1 MRVCIFFDGKNF
13 HSGWRDEANGR
24 RLTFPKLSKW
34 LVDRVGGSL
43 LWGAYYYTGIEMGP
57 AAVTEGQKKL
67 AGFLDMLELQPGF
80 FVKRF
85 PRKTTMFQCAACG
98 AENRYTQEKEV
109 DTTMVADMLRLAAV
123 GAFDVLVLV
132 SGDSDHAPAIEGVR
146 AIGRQ
151 AYVSTWGRAGLSARL
166 RKAAFD
172 HIDLMEGL
180 SFFEDAEGALPPV
193 PPGSEPRYAAEDLPP
208 ASPTTPGVLTSPVTS
223 LAAPAPKESSPAMST
238 PAPSSTNGAALDDES
253 SEQPSQLILDNGEM
267 SAVSGVANG
276 PVPTFSYDPTEE
288 EIYFIEEL
296 RAAERRLR
304 NGYVGANY
312 FVTRW
317 QSSRLDP
324 SPDARR
330 RMLEHL
336 VTTGLIEVYHALD
349 GNAALRARWVMP
361 QQQQQ
366 QLQQQPYVPPFPQQ
380 PPQQ

>member
-13 HSGWRDEANGR
+13 HSGWRDEAGGR
-24 RLTFPKLSKW
+24 RLAFPKLSRW

-43 LWGAYYYTGIEMGP
+43 LWGAYYYTGIETGA

-67 AGFLDMLELQPGF
+67 AGFLDMLEVQPGF

-85 PRKTTMFQCAACG
+85 PRKTSMFQCAACG

-109 DTTMVADMLRLAAV
+109 DTSMVADMLRLAAV
-123 GAFDVLVLV
+123 NAFDVLVLV

-146 AIGRQ
+146 QLGRQ

-172 HIDLMEGL
+172 HIDLLEGI
-180 SFFEDAEGALPPV
+180 SFFEDTEGSGPPA
-193 PPGSEPRYAAEDLPP
+193 PPGPEPRWASEDLPP
-208 ASPTTPGVLTSPVTS
+208 PSPPPPMLP
-223 LAAPAPKESSPAMST
+223 P
-238 PAPSSTNGAALDDES
+238 GAATPREATHEECEEPRDEDPDALESPPPSYQPSDDES
-253 SEQPSQLILDNGEM
+253 
-267 SAVSGVANG
+267 V
-276 PVPTFSYDPTEE
+276 
-288 EIYFIEEL
+288 FIEEL

-317 QSSRLDP
+317 QSNRLDP

-336 VTTGLIEVYHALD
+336 VTSRLIEVYHAPD
-349 GNAALRARWVMP
+349 GNAAIRARE
-361 QQQQQ
+361 
-366 QLQQQPYVPPFPQQ
+366 
-380 PPQQ
+380 

>member
-13 HSGWRDEANGR
+13 HSGWRDEASGR

-34 LVDRVGGSL
+34 LVERVGGSL

-98 AENRYTQEKEV
+98 AENKYTQEKEV

-172 HIDLMEGL
+172 HIDLLEGL
-180 SFFEDAEGALPPV
+180 SYFEDSEGASPPV

-208 ASPTTPGVLTSPVTS
+208 ASPPTSQLASPASS
-223 LAAPAPKESSPAMST
+223 LAAPATPPKESSPMAA
-238 PAPSSTNGAALDDES
+238 PAPFVTTSVSVSDDEA
-253 SEQPSQLILDNGEM
+253 PTILSVEIAHQENGE
-267 SAVSGVANG
+267 AHANVALVAAAASGM
-276 PVPTFSYDPTEE
+276 TSSYEPTEE
-288 EIYFIEEL
+288 EVYFIEEL

-349 GNAALRARWVMP
+349 GNAALRARWSNER
-361 QQQQQ
+361 
-366 QLQQQPYVPPFPQQ
+366 LQ
-380 PPQQ
+380 

>member
-13 HSGWRDEANGR
+13 HSGWRDEAGGR
-24 RLTFPKLSKW
+24 RLAFPRLSKW
-34 LVDRVGGSL
+34 LVERVNGSL
-43 LWGAYYYTGIEMGP
+43 LWGAYYYTGIEMGQ

-85 PRKTTMFQCAACG
+85 PRKTTMFQCASCN

-123 GAFDVLVLV
+123 AAFDVLVLV

-146 AIGRQ
+146 ALGRQ
-151 AYVSTWGRAGLSARL
+151 AYVSTWGRAGLSSRL

-172 HIDLMEGL
+172 HIDLLEGL
-180 SFFEDAEGALPPV
+180 SFFEDVEGSSPGAPP
-193 PPGSEPRYAAEDLPP
+193 PAEPRYAVEDLPP
-208 ASPTTPGVLTSPVTS
+208 PSPTYAGGFVSGHAPTHQSTN
-223 LAAPAPKESSPAMST
+223 APAYGLSSSSSSISVPRDIAGLAEGGETEEMPRQEDST
-238 PAPSSTNGAALDDES
+238 ETG
-253 SEQPSQLILDNGEM
+253 
-267 SAVSGVANG
+267 
-276 PVPTFSYDPTEE
+276 PTEPRDQGPRPDYEPTLE
-288 EIYFIEEL
+288 ESQFIEEL

-324 SPDARR
+324 LPDNRR
-330 RMLEHL
+330 RTLEHL
-336 VTTGLIEVYHALD
+336 VTIGLIEVYHAVD
-349 GNAALRARWVMP
+349 GNAAIRAKFDP
-361 QQQQQ
+361 E
-366 QLQQQPYVPPFPQQ
+366 Y
-380 PPQQ
+380 

>member
-13 HSGWRDEANGR
+13 HSGWRDEAAGK

-98 AENRYTQEKEV
+98 AENKYTQEKEV

-172 HIDLMEGL
+172 HIDLLEGL
-180 SFFEDAEGALPPV
+180 SYFEDAEGASPLV
-193 PPGSEPRYAAEDLPP
+193 PPGSEPRYAAEELPP
-208 ASPTTPGVLTSPVTS
+208 ASPSAQIASLGPSPAALAS
-223 LAAPAPKESSPAMST
+223 LSKESSSSAASPAFVMTSAPVSEDDAAAIEHYHQDNGDAST
-238 PAPSSTNGAALDDES
+238 IAAALSAAGGPMS
-253 SEQPSQLILDNGEM
+253 SYE
-267 SAVSGVANG
+267 
-276 PVPTFSYDPTEE
+276 PTEE
-288 EIYFIEEL
+288 EVYFIEEL

-349 GNAALRARWVMP
+349 GNAALRARWINDRP
-361 QQQQQ
+361 
-366 QLQQQPYVPPFPQQ
+366 LL
-380 PPQQ
+380 

>member
-13 HSGWRDEANGR
+13 HSGWRDEAGGR
-24 RLTFPKLSKW
+24 RLAFPRLSKW
-34 LVDRVGGSL
+34 LVERVNGSL
-43 LWGAYYYTGIEMGP
+43 LWGAYYYTGIEMGQ

-85 PRKTTMFQCAACG
+85 PRKTTMFQCASCN

-123 GAFDVLVLV
+123 AAFDVLVLV

-146 AIGRQ
+146 ALGRQ
-151 AYVSTWGRAGLSARL
+151 AYVSTWGRAGLSSRL

-172 HIDLMEGL
+172 HIDLLEGL
-180 SFFEDAEGALPPV
+180 SFFEDVEGSSPGAPPA
-193 PPGSEPRYAAEDLPP
+193 PEPRYAVEDLPP
-208 ASPTTPGVLTSPVTS
+208 AAPALGLTSSSSIIVPRELIA
-223 LAAPAPKESSPAMST
+223 LAEGSETDDPAQRSEEGGDGAIASSS
-238 PAPSSTNGAALDDES
+238 
-253 SEQPSQLILDNGEM
+253 NGEE
-267 SAVSGVANG
+267 G
-276 PVPTFSYDPTEE
+276 PKQPRPDYEPTYEE
-288 EIYFIEEL
+288 AQFIEEL

-324 SPDARR
+324 LPDNRR
-330 RMLEHL
+330 RTLEHL
-336 VTTGLIEVYHALD
+336 VSTGLVEVYHAVD
-349 GNAALRARWVMP
+349 GNAAIRAKY
-361 QQQQQ
+361 
-366 QLQQQPYVPPFPQQ
+366 QPDEY
-380 PPQQ
+380 

>member
-1 MRVCIFFDGKNF
+1 
-13 HSGWRDEANGR
+13 
-24 RLTFPKLSKW
+24 
-34 LVDRVGGSL
+34 
-43 LWGAYYYTGIEMGP
+43 
-57 AAVTEGQKKL
+57 
-67 AGFLDMLELQPGF
+67 
-80 FVKRF
+80 
-85 PRKTTMFQCAACG
+85 
-98 AENRYTQEKEV
+98 
-109 DTTMVADMLRLAAV
+109 MVADMLRLAAV

-193 PPGSEPRYAAEDLPP
+193 PPTSEPRYAAEDLPP
-208 ASPTTPGVLTSPVTS
+208 TSPATLATPPVAS
-223 LAAPAPKESSPAMST
+223 IAAPVPPARETSPSVPPSAPVTNLLTPEEEMNESQHQHE
-238 PAPSSTNGAALDDES
+238 NGAVFAAS
-253 SEQPSQLILDNGEM
+253 AAYVAGSNPSYE
-267 SAVSGVANG
+267 
-276 PVPTFSYDPTEE
+276 PTEE
-288 EIYFIEEL
+288 EVYFIEEL

-349 GNAALRARWVMP
+349 GNAALRARWAERVP
-361 QQQQQ
+361 QQ
-366 QLQQQPYVPPFPQQ
+366 
-380 PPQQ
+380 

>member
-13 HSGWRDEANGR
+13 HSGWRDEAAGR

-34 LVDRVGGSL
+34 LVERVGGSL

-123 GAFDVLVLV
+123 GAFDILVLV

-180 SFFEDAEGALPPV
+180 STFEDAEGAMPPV
-193 PPGSEPRYAAEDLPP
+193 PPGSEPRYAAEEIPP
-208 ASPTTPGVLTSPVTS
+208 ASPPTLLASPAPS
-223 LAAPAPKESSPAMST
+223 LAAPATSPRESSPSVPPGPIVATNGTAGEDEATESSQSR
-238 PAPSSTNGAALDDES
+238 PESADSPSS
-253 SEQPSQLILDNGEM
+253 
-267 SAVSGVANG
+267 SAPTIASAQAPASGS
-276 PVPTFSYDPTEE
+276 TYEPTEE
-288 EIYFIEEL
+288 EVYFIEEL

-324 SPDARR
+324 SADARR

-349 GNAALRARWVMP
+349 GNAALRARWS
-361 QQQQQ
+361 
-366 QLQQQPYVPPFPQQ
+366 
-380 PPQQ
+380 PPQAQPQSLAQPLP

>member
-13 HSGWRDEANGR
+13 HSGWRDEAAGR

-34 LVDRVGGSL
+34 LVERVGGSL

-180 SFFEDAEGALPPV
+180 SFFEDAEGAAPPV

-208 ASPTTPGVLTSPVTS
+208 ASPSSVAASPAPS
-223 LAAPAPKESSPAMST
+223 LAAPATPPKDSSPA
-238 PAPSSTNGAALDDES
+238 SSTSGPFSATTPTALDDET
-253 SEQPSQLILDNGEM
+253 SEQPPQTQQENGE
-267 SAVSGVANG
+267 SNG
-276 PVPTFSYDPTEE
+276 PPLVLNPAPNASGYEPTEE

-349 GNAALRARWVMP
+349 GNAALRARWA
-361 QQQQQ
+361 
-366 QLQQQPYVPPFPQQ
+366 
-380 PPQQ
+380 PPQP

>member
-13 HSGWRDEANGR
+13 HSGWRDEASGR

-34 LVDRVGGSL
+34 LVERVGGSL
-43 LWGAYYYTGIEMGP
+43 LWGAYYYTGIEMGS

-180 SFFEDAEGALPPV
+180 SYFEDAEGASPPV
-193 PPGSEPRYAAEDLPP
+193 PPLSEPRYAAEDLPP
-208 ASPTTPGVLTSPVTS
+208 ASPAPSTILASPAPS
-223 LAAPAPKESSPAMST
+223 LAAPAAPPKESSPSSSVT
-238 PAPSSTNGAALDDES
+238 PLPFVATSAPLTEEEAA
-253 SEQPSQLILDNGEM
+253 EQLQHQHDNGE
-267 SAVSGVANG
+267 APATVVAPIAASTTTMIN
-276 PVPTFSYDPTEE
+276 TSYEPTEE
-288 EIYFIEEL
+288 EVYFIEEL

-349 GNAALRARWVMP
+349 GNAALRARWAMP
-361 QQQQQ
+361 Q
-366 QLQQQPYVPPFPQQ
+366 PS
-380 PPQQ
+380 

>member
-13 HSGWRDEANGR
+13 HSGWRDEAAGR

-34 LVDRVGGSL
+34 LVERVGGSL

-180 SFFEDAEGALPPV
+180 SYFEDAEGAAPPV
-193 PPGSEPRYAAEDLPP
+193 PPEPKYATEDLPP
-208 ASPTTPGVLTSPVTS
+208 ATPASVAASPISS
-223 LAAPAPKESSPAMST
+223 LAAPAPPKDSSPAST
-238 PAPSSTNGAALDDES
+238 TAPVSVVNSVVNATTLDEDGT
-253 SEQPSQLILDNGEM
+253 EQPPQTQQENGGDAQGL
-267 SAVSGVANG
+267 SIAVVPPPNG
-276 PVPTFSYDPTEE
+276 STYEPTEE

-349 GNAALRARWVMP
+349 GNAALRARWAQP
-361 QQQQQ
+361 Q
-366 QLQQQPYVPPFPQQ
+366 P
-380 PPQQ
+380 

>member
-13 HSGWRDEANGR
+13 HSGWRDEASGR

-34 LVDRVGGSL
+34 LVERVGGSL

-57 AAVTEGQKKL
+57 ASVTEGQKKL

-85 PRKTTMFQCAACG
+85 PRKTTMFQCANCG

-180 SFFEDAEGALPPV
+180 SFFEDSDGALPPV
-193 PPGSEPRYAAEDLPP
+193 PPAPEPRYTTEDLPP
-208 ASPTTPGVLTSPVTS
+208 TTPAVLLNASPVVS
-223 LAAPAPKESSPAMST
+223 LAAPVASSKDSSSLVPSVL
-238 PAPSSTNGAALDDES
+238 PAPLVSMGTSLGEDETNEQQSQHENNVVFAASAAFVAGAN
-253 SEQPSQLILDNGEM
+253 PSYE
-267 SAVSGVANG
+267 
-276 PVPTFSYDPTEE
+276 PTEE
-288 EIYFIEEL
+288 EVYFIEEL

-336 VTTGLIEVYHALD
+336 VTTGLIEVYHAVD
-349 GNAALRARWVMP
+349 GNAALRARWGERP
-361 QQQQQ
+361 QQ
-366 QLQQQPYVPPFPQQ
+366 
-380 PPQQ
+380 

>member
-13 HSGWRDEANGR
+13 HSGWRDEAGGK
-24 RLTFPKLSKW
+24 RLTFPKLSRW
-34 LVDRVGGSL
+34 LVDKVGGSL

-85 PRKTTMFQCAACG
+85 PRKSTMFQCAQCG

-132 SGDSDHAPAIEGVR
+132 SGDSDHAPAVEGVR
-146 AIGRQ
+146 MLGRQ
-151 AYVSTWGRAGLSARL
+151 AYVSTWGRAGLSSRL

-172 HIDLMEGL
+172 HIDLLEGL
-180 SFFEDAEGALPPV
+180 SSFEDAEGSGPPA
-193 PPGSEPRYAAEDLPP
+193 PPGPEPRYAIDDLPP
-208 ASPTTPGVLTSPVTS
+208 ASPSQPQNGQ
-223 LAAPAPKESSPAMST
+223 ASPASQGAQPDAT
-238 PAPSSTNGAALDDES
+238 GEEGEPEEGEAPRPPAEDGAPTYEPTN
-253 SEQPSQLILDNGEM
+253 
-267 SAVSGVANG
+267 
-276 PVPTFSYDPTEE
+276 EE
-288 EIYFIEEL
+288 AIFIEEL
-296 RAAERRLR
+296 RGAERRLR

-317 QSSRLDP
+317 QSSRMDP

-336 VTTGLIEVYHALD
+336 VTAGLIEVYHAPD
-349 GNAALRARWVMP
+349 GNAALRAR
-361 QQQQQ
+361 
-366 QLQQQPYVPPFPQQ
+366 
-380 PPQQ
+380 

>member
-13 HSGWRDEANGR
+13 HSGWRDEAAGR

-34 LVDRVGGSL
+34 LVERVGGSL

-180 SFFEDAEGALPPV
+180 SFFEDAEGGASPPV
-193 PPGSEPRYAAEDLPP
+193 PPGSEPRYAAEELPP
-208 ASPTTPGVLTSPVTS
+208 ASPPTLLASPAPS
-223 LAAPAPKESSPAMST
+223 LAAPAPPPRESSPSVSPGPIVATNGTPNDDEVTDSSQTRQENGDSPASST
-238 PAPSSTNGAALDDES
+238 PMIGATPGASGPISTYE
-253 SEQPSQLILDNGEM
+253 
-267 SAVSGVANG
+267 
-276 PVPTFSYDPTEE
+276 PTEE
-288 EIYFIEEL
+288 EVYFIEEL

-324 SPDARR
+324 SADARR

-349 GNAALRARWVMP
+349 GNAALRARWAP
-361 QQQQQ
+361 
-366 QLQQQPYVPPFPQQ
+366 
-380 PPQQ
+380 PPQTQPQSLSQPLP

>member
-34 LVDRVGGSL
+34 LVERVGGSL
-43 LWGAYYYTGIEMGP
+43 LWGAYYYTGIEMGS

-172 HIDLMEGL
+172 HIDLMDGL
-180 SFFEDAEGALPPV
+180 SSFEDVEGASPLV
-193 PPGSEPRYAAEDLPP
+193 PPGSEPRYAAEEMPPATPSTHVLAPP
-208 ASPTTPGVLTSPVTS
+208 ASS
-223 LAAPAPKESSPAMST
+223 LAAPAPPKESSPST
-238 PAPSSTNGAALDDES
+238 APVPFSMPGSSASDDES
-253 SEQPSQLILDNGEM
+253 AEPAAQAGENGEAPTT
-267 SAVSGVANG
+267 SSS
-276 PVPTFSYDPTEE
+276 PSVPNTGFPSYEPTEE
-288 EIYFIEEL
+288 EVYFIEEL

-349 GNAALRARWVMP
+349 GNAALRARWASP
-361 QQQQQ
+361 Q
-366 QLQQQPYVPPFPQQ
+366 LTVV
-380 PPQQ
+380 

>member
-13 HSGWRDEANGR
+13 HSGWRDEAAGR

-34 LVDRVGGSL
+34 LVERVGGSL

-57 AAVTEGQKKL
+57 ASVTEGQKKL

-98 AENRYTQEKEV
+98 AENKYTQEKEV

-180 SFFEDAEGALPPV
+180 NYFEDAEGALPPV

-208 ASPTTPGVLTSPVTS
+208 ASPPQLASPAPS
-223 LAAPAPKESSPAMST
+223 LAAPAPPAPKESSPSVVPPAFLASSGPLTEEEAAMM
-238 PAPSSTNGAALDDES
+238 A
-253 SEQPSQLILDNGEM
+253 QPQPENGEG
-267 SAVSGVANG
+267 A
-276 PVPTFSYDPTEE
+276 PVPISNYEPTEE
-288 EIYFIEEL
+288 ETYFIEEL

-349 GNAALRARWVMP
+349 GNAALRARWNAPMNRFTA
-361 QQQQQ
+361 QG
-366 QLQQQPYVPPFPQQ
+366 LHE
-380 PPQQ
+380 

>member
-13 HSGWRDEANGR
+13 HSGWRDEASGR

-34 LVDRVGGSL
+34 LVERVGGSL
-43 LWGAYYYTGIEMGP
+43 LWGAYYYTGIEMGS

-123 GAFDVLVLV
+123 QAFDVLVLV

-146 AIGRQ
+146 ALGRQ

-180 SFFEDAEGALPPV
+180 SYFEDAEGAPPPL

-208 ASPTTPGVLTSPVTS
+208 ASPSSSLLASPAPS
-223 LAAPAPKESSPAMST
+223 LAAPAPPKESSPSSV
-238 PAPSSTNGAALDDES
+238 APLPFVGTNGSSTEEEAAEQQAQQQPENGEATVMPATPVGAAS
-253 SEQPSQLILDNGEM
+253 GNPSYE
-267 SAVSGVANG
+267 
-276 PVPTFSYDPTEE
+276 PTEE

-349 GNAALRARWVMP
+349 GNAALRARWAMP
-361 QQQQQ
+361 Q
-366 QLQQQPYVPPFPQQ
+366 P
-380 PPQQ
+380 

>member
-13 HSGWRDEANGR
+13 HSGWRDEASGR

-34 LVDRVGGSL
+34 LVERVGGSL
-43 LWGAYYYTGIEMGP
+43 LWGAYYYTGIEMGS

-180 SFFEDAEGALPPV
+180 SYFEDAEGAPPPL
-193 PPGSEPRYAAEDLPP
+193 PPGSEPRYAAEELPP
-208 ASPTTPGVLTSPVTS
+208 AAPSSAVVLAPPASS
-223 LAAPAPKESSPAMST
+223 LAAPATPPKDSSPSSVSPVGSSPFVPPNGALNDDEASDPSQQAASDSSDAPAT
-238 PAPSSTNGAALDDES
+238 PAAPL
-253 SEQPSQLILDNGEM
+253 
-267 SAVSGVANG
+267 G
-276 PVPTFSYDPTEE
+276 PVLNNSSYEPTEE

-349 GNAALRARWVMP
+349 GNAALRARWALPP

-366 QLQQQPYVPPFPQQ
+366 Q
-380 PPQQ
+380 

>member
-180 SFFEDAEGALPPV
+180 SSFEDAEGAAPPV
-193 PPGSEPRYAAEDLPP
+193 PPASEPKYAAEDMPP
-208 ASPTTPGVLTSPVTS
+208 ASPPHTHVLASPAPS
-223 LAAPAPKESSPAMST
+223 LAAPVPKESSPAIST
-238 PAPSSTNGAALDDES
+238 PAPSSSNGAVLEDDN
-253 SEQPSQLILDNGEM
+253 NGETSNAQM
-267 SAVSGVANG
+267 IAENSELPADSTGAAS
-276 PVPTFSYDPTEE
+276 PPPTFSYDPTEE

-324 SPDARR
+324 SADARR

-336 VTTGLIEVYHALD
+336 VQTGLIEVYHALD
-349 GNAALRARWVMP
+349 GNAALRARWVAPLPPPAPALLP
-361 QQQQQ
+361 Q
-366 QLQQQPYVPPFPQQ
+366 P
-380 PPQQ
+380 

>member
-13 HSGWRDEANGR
+13 HSGWRDEAAGR

-34 LVDRVGGSL
+34 LVERVGGSL

-98 AENRYTQEKEV
+98 AENKYTQEKEV

-180 SFFEDAEGALPPV
+180 SYFEDAEGASPPV

-208 ASPTTPGVLTSPVTS
+208 ASPPMPSLLASPAPS
-223 LAAPAPKESSPAMST
+223 LAAPAAPPKESSPSAF
-238 PAPSSTNGAALDDES
+238 PAPFVATSAPMSEDDGVAVEHNHHENGDASAAMGVAPGAAV
-253 SEQPSQLILDNGEM
+253 G
-267 SAVSGVANG
+267 SGM
-276 PVPTFSYDPTEE
+276 TFSYEPTEE
-288 EIYFIEEL
+288 EVYFIEEL

-349 GNAALRARWVMP
+349 GNAALRARWMNERSLT
-361 QQQQQ
+361 Q
-366 QLQQQPYVPPFPQQ
+366 
-380 PPQQ
+380 

>member
-13 HSGWRDEANGR
+13 HSGWRDEASGR

-34 LVDRVGGSL
+34 LVERVGGSL

-180 SFFEDAEGALPPV
+180 SSFEDSDGALPPV
-193 PPGSEPRYAAEDLPP
+193 PPTSEPRYAAEDLPP
-208 ASPTTPGVLTSPVTS
+208 TTPTATVVAPPVAS
-223 LAAPAPKESSPAMST
+223 LAAPVAPPKESSPSVPSVPPGPFVST
-238 PAPSSTNGAALDDES
+238 GAALGEDEAN
-253 SEQPSQLILDNGEM
+253 EQQHQHEN
-267 SAVSGVANG
+267 SGVLAASAAFAAGTN
-276 PVPTFSYDPTEE
+276 PPNYEPTEE
-288 EIYFIEEL
+288 EVYFIEEL

-349 GNAALRARWVMP
+349 GNAALRARWGADRPQQP
-361 QQQQQ
+361 QQQ
-366 QLQQQPYVPPFPQQ
+366 
-380 PPQQ
+380 

>member
-13 HSGWRDEANGR
+13 HSGWRDEAAGR

-34 LVDRVGGSL
+34 LVERVGGSL

-180 SFFEDAEGALPPV
+180 SFFEDAEGAAPPV

-208 ASPTTPGVLTSPVTS
+208 ASPPSIVASPAPS
-223 LAAPAPKESSPAMST
+223 LAAPATPPKDSSPS
-238 PAPSSTNGAALDDES
+238 SSTAGPLSATTPAALDDENA
-253 SEQPSQLILDNGEM
+253 EQPPQMLQENGE
-267 SAVSGVANG
+267 AHGLQLNLTPGPNGSG
-276 PVPTFSYDPTEE
+276 YEPTEE

-349 GNAALRARWVMP
+349 GNAALRARWAQP
-361 QQQQQ
+361 Q
-366 QLQQQPYVPPFPQQ
+366 P
-380 PPQQ
+380 

>member
-1 MRVCIFFDGKNF
+1 
-13 HSGWRDEANGR
+13 
-24 RLTFPKLSKW
+24 
-34 LVDRVGGSL
+34 
-43 LWGAYYYTGIEMGP
+43 
-57 AAVTEGQKKL
+57 
-67 AGFLDMLELQPGF
+67 
-80 FVKRF
+80 
-85 PRKTTMFQCAACG
+85 
-98 AENRYTQEKEV
+98 
-109 DTTMVADMLRLAAV
+109 MVADMLRLAAV

-180 SFFEDAEGALPPV
+180 SQFEDAEGALPPV

-208 ASPTTPGVLTSPVTS
+208 ASPSTVLASPAPS
-223 LAAPAPKESSPAMST
+223 LAAPAAPAKESSPST
-238 PAPSSTNGAALDDES
+238 APLPFVATSAPMTDEEAA
-253 SEQPSQLILDNGEM
+253 EQLQHQLQHENGEAHA
-267 SAVSGVANG
+267 SS
-276 PVPTFSYDPTEE
+276 PVPFGGAPTGSTYEPTEE

-349 GNAALRARWVMP
+349 GNAALRARWSMP
-361 QQQQQ
+361 LQQQQ
-366 QLQQQPYVPPFPQQ
+366 QLQPPPLPQQ
-380 PPQQ
+380 PQ

>member
-1 MRVCIFFDGKNF
+1 MHFFDGKNF
-13 HSGWRDEANGR
+13 HSGWRDEASGR

-34 LVDRVGGSL
+34 LVERVGGSL

-57 AAVTEGQKKL
+57 ASVTEGQKKL

-132 SGDSDHAPAIEGVR
+132 SGDSDHAPAVEGVR

-180 SFFEDAEGALPPV
+180 SSFEDSDGALPPV
-193 PPGSEPRYAAEDLPP
+193 PPTSEPRYAAEDLPP
-208 ASPTTPGVLTSPVTS
+208 TTPASLNSSVASS
-223 LAAPAPKESSPAMST
+223 AAASALAA
-238 PAPSSTNGAALDDES
+238 LLHRWLR
-253 SEQPSQLILDNGEM
+253 QPLHQEIRLHLLLLLRSRHRPWFQG
-267 SAVSGVANG
+267 
-276 PVPTFSYDPTEE
+276 TF
-288 EIYFIEEL
+288 F
-296 RAAERRLR
+296 RLKTKR
-304 NGYVGANY
+304 
-312 FVTRW
+312 TR
-317 QSSRLDP
+317 L
-324 SPDARR
+324 
-330 RMLEHL
+330 
-336 VTTGLIEVYHALD
+336 
-349 GNAALRARWVMP
+349 
-361 QQQQQ
+361 
-366 QLQQQPYVPPFPQQ
+366 
-380 PPQQ
+380 

>member
-13 HSGWRDEANGR
+13 HSGWRDEAGGK
-24 RLTFPKLSKW
+24 RLAFPKLSRW
-34 LVDRVGGSL
+34 LVERVNGSL

-67 AGFLDMLELQPGF
+67 AGFLDMLELQQGF

-132 SGDSDHAPAIEGVR
+132 SGDSDHAPAVEGVR
-146 AIGRQ
+146 GLGRQ
-151 AYVSTWGRAGLSARL
+151 AYVSTWGRAGLSSRL

-172 HIDLMEGL
+172 HIDLLEGL
-180 SFFEDAEGALPPV
+180 AFFEDAEGSSPPA
-193 PPGSEPRYAAEDLPP
+193 PPGPEPRYASEDLPP
-208 ASPTTPGVLTSPVTS
+208 ASPPQLTAG
-223 LAAPAPKESSPAMST
+223 AAPRENGGEIEGEGEPGATAET
-238 PAPSSTNGAALDDES
+238 LPSYEA
-253 SEQPSQLILDNGEM
+253 
-267 SAVSGVANG
+267 
-276 PVPTFSYDPTEE
+276 TEE
-288 EIYFIEEL
+288 EAVFIEEL

-324 SPDARR
+324 TPEGRR
-330 RMLEHL
+330 KMLEHL
-336 VTTGLIEVYHALD
+336 VTTGLIEVYHAPD
-349 GNAALRARWVMP
+349 GNAALRAR
-361 QQQQQ
+361 
-366 QLQQQPYVPPFPQQ
+366 F
-380 PPQQ
+380 

>member
-85 PRKTTMFQCAACG
+85 PRKTTMFQCANCG

-180 SFFEDAEGALPPV
+180 SSFEDAEGATPPV
-193 PPGSEPRYAAEDLPP
+193 PPGSEPRYAVEDLPP
-208 ASPTTPGVLTSPVTS
+208 ASPSHAHVLASPAPS
-223 LAAPAPKESSPAMST
+223 LAAPVPPKDSSPAMST
-238 PAPSSTNGAALDDES
+238 PAPSSSNGASIYDES
-253 SEQPSQLILDNGEM
+253 NGEAPPQM
-267 SAVSGVANG
+267 VAESNELPQDSAAEA
-276 PVPTFSYDPTEE
+276 PPPRTFSYEPTEE

-349 GNAALRARWVMP
+349 GNAALRAIWVMP
-361 QQQQQ
+361 QPPAAPVA
-366 QLQQQPYVPPFPQQ
+366 LPQP
-380 PPQQ
+380 

>member
-13 HSGWRDEANGR
+13 HSGWRDEAAGK

-98 AENRYTQEKEV
+98 AENKYTQEKEV

-172 HIDLMEGL
+172 HIDLLEGL
-180 SFFEDAEGALPPV
+180 SYFEDAEGASPLV
-193 PPGSEPRYAAEDLPP
+193 PPGSEPRYAAEELPP
-208 ASPTTPGVLTSPVTS
+208 ASPSALIASFGPSPAALAS
-223 LAAPAPKESSPAMST
+223 LSRESSSSAASPAFVMTSAPVSEDDAAAIEHYHQDNGDAST
-238 PAPSSTNGAALDDES
+238 IAAALSAAGGPMS
-253 SEQPSQLILDNGEM
+253 SYE
-267 SAVSGVANG
+267 
-276 PVPTFSYDPTEE
+276 PTEE
-288 EIYFIEEL
+288 EVYFIEEL

-349 GNAALRARWVMP
+349 GNAALRARWINDRP
-361 QQQQQ
+361 
-366 QLQQQPYVPPFPQQ
+366 LL
-380 PPQQ
+380 

>member
-13 HSGWRDEANGR
+13 HSGWRDEAAGR

-34 LVDRVGGSL
+34 LVERVGGSL
-43 LWGAYYYTGIEMGP
+43 LWGAYYYTGIEMGS

-180 SFFEDAEGALPPV
+180 SFFEDAEGAAPPV

-208 ASPTTPGVLTSPVTS
+208 ASPSTLLASPAPS
-223 LAAPAPKESSPAMST
+223 LAAPAAPPKESSPSAAPLPFVATSAPMTDEEGAEQSQHQHENGDAALASIGA
-238 PAPSSTNGAALDDES
+238 APSGS
-253 SEQPSQLILDNGEM
+253 SYE
-267 SAVSGVANG
+267 
-276 PVPTFSYDPTEE
+276 PTEE

-349 GNAALRARWVMP
+349 GNAALRARWAQPP
-361 QQQQQ
+361 QM
-366 QLQQQPYVPPFPQQ
+366 VQQ
-380 PPQQ
+380 PPPPQPQ